1 MQDSWEVAPTAVY
14 SFYNGRLV
22 RQGVGHPLGGG
33 YVERGGIFWG
43 DSARSMIS
51 QIYIYSYSDGVFTEL
66 MHGQDTYLAEEIDG
80 EYNYS
85 KVYYINDTEATE
97 QQYNDRI
104 NELIDPNK
112 KKPFSD
118 ECKDD
123 LDTMINKLKQ
133 LY

>member
-1 MQDSWEVAPTAVY
+1 
-14 SFYNGRLV
+14 
-22 RQGVGHPLGGG
+22 
-33 YVERGGIFWG
+33 
-43 DSARSMIS
+43 
-51 QIYIYSYSDGVFTEL
+51 

-112 KKPFSD
+112 KKLFSD
-118 ECKDD
+118 ECKED
-123 LDTMINKLKQ
+123 LDTLINKINQ